1 MVSSSLFGLRRVCV
15 LAAILALVLAGPLA
29 AREVVVP
36 GIDVMAR
43 DGFSILAGQRVGL
56 ITNHTGITM
65 DNKSTIDVLAEAPN
79 VDLVVLFSPEHGI
92 RGTADEKVASGID
105 EKSGLHVNSLYG
117 ETKKPTPEMLEGL
130 DTLVFDMQDIGTR
143 FYTYI
148 GTMAMAMQAAKEQG
162 KKFVVLDRPNTIGG
176 EKVEGFVA
184 DKALTGGNTCI
195 YPIPTRHGMTVGE
208 LAMLF
213 NEHFEIG
220 ADLHVVKMEGWDRSM
235 YFDQT
240 GLLWL
245 NPSPNMKTL
254 NGAILY
260 PGLGA
265 GETTSISCGRGTDR
279 PFEMYGAPYMDG
291 EKLAAN
297 LNARNIPGIRFVP
310 FPHTPTAPYH
320 QHKDKLCQGIFAI
333 ILDRDELDSVRA
345 GLHMVQAMH
354 ELFPAD
360 FRAHGGFKT
369 SWGNDRIWGMLT
381 EQKMTP
387 EQILEAH
394 QEEMDAFLAV
404 RKKYLMY

>member
-1 MVSSSLFGLRRVCV
+1 MGFSSSFGLRRVCV

-36 GIDVMAR
+36 GIDVLER

-117 ETKKPTPEMLEGL
+117 DTKKPTPEMLEGL

-148 GTMAMAMQAAKEQG
+148 GTMAMAMQAAKEHG

-176 EKVEGFVA
+176 DKVEGIVA
-184 DKALTGGNTCI
+184 DKELTGGNTCI

-220 ADLHVVKMEGWDRSM
+220 VDLHVVKMEGWDRSM
-235 YFDQT
+235 YFDET
-240 GLLWL
+240 GLLWI

-265 GETTSISCGRGTDR
+265 AETTWISCGRGTDR

-310 FPHTPTAPYH
+310 YSFTPSAKYH
-320 QHKDKLCQGIFAI
+320 KHEGKLCHGVFAI
-333 ILDRDELDSVRA
+333 ILDRDELHTTQA
-345 GLHMVQAMH
+345 GLHMVQAMA
-354 ELFPAD
+354 ELFPED
-360 FRAHGGFKT
+360 FKALGGFKT
-369 SWGNDRIWGMLT
+369 SWGNDRIYGMLT
-381 EQKMTP
+381 EQGMTP
-387 EQILEAH
+387 EAVLEAH
-394 QEEMDAFLAV
+394 QADLDAFLAV
-404 RKKYLMY
+404 REKYLLY